1 MIRFTFKV
9 LLACVFNIFLLSCI
23 SKFDVSG
30 RWIRLITDESLGIKG
45 VEYIEFS
52 VDSSFIIENRLRL
65 CREDSLIKCNL
76 DFKSGIQGS
85 WVLRNDTIR
94 MTYDLL
100 AYRFEADPGSFLL
113 ETINKNYRL
122 SVDPSTLR
130 KELCD
135 RLADYYEAVYAE
147 VSENGMI
154 LSEVWM
160 EGDSLL
166 NALNNGVKVT
176 WTKR

>member
-1 MIRFTFKV
+1 
-9 LLACVFNIFLLSCI
+9 
-23 SKFDVSG
+23 
-30 RWIRLITDESLGIKG
+30 
-45 VEYIEFS
+45 
-52 VDSSFIIENRLRL
+52 
-65 CREDSLIKCNL
+65 
-76 DFKSGIQGS
+76 
-85 WVLRNDTIR
+85 

-113 ETINKNYRL
+113 ETINKNYHL

-147 VSENGMI
+147 VSENGVI